1 MMEINPA
8 LLGYQIVVFLIFLY
22 LMYRF
27 VYKRVFRILEKR
39 QDKIEG
45 DINEAEKNRLEMER
59 LREEYQRKMSQVGEE
74 SDRILREAERE
85 ANQRRNDLIM
95 AAKEDAGTIIERA
108 ERRIAEEEEK
118 ASAEI
123 RRRTVEIS
131 LSIAE
136 KLLKEKIDERKDKA
150 LAEKFLAEVEDV
162 RWKTE

>member
-1 MMEINPA
+1 
-8 LLGYQIVVFLIFLY
+8 
-22 LMYRF
+22 
-27 VYKRVFRILEKR
+27 
-39 QDKIEG
+39 
-45 DINEAEKNRLEMER
+45 MER